1 MKKEYIT
8 CTVKPRAM
16 LLLLNWNGHIVKF
29 YNGFRLSILSEL
41 KEFDKQEIINMCVTQ
56 LVYSWFYANN

>member
-8 CTVKPRAM
+8 FTVKSRVM
-16 LLLLNWNGHIVKF
+16 LLLLNWNGHIIKY
-29 YNGFRLSILSEL
+29 YNGFSLSILYEL